1 MQNKRR
7 PTGVTIIAVL
17 IIVGGILILIGGVSL
32 IALWVLIS
40 VAPDSIPITTNTS
53 VTSHSIIQFLEV
65 FSAVMGFIFLAMGIG
80 YLTMFYGLL
89 KRKGWAW
96 LVTIVLRII
105 GTVAQTVSATSVGVF
120 NTSIMSRG
128 EINN

>member
-1 MQNKRR
+1 
-7 PTGVTIIAVL
+7 
-17 IIVGGILILIGGVSL
+17 
-32 IALWVLIS
+32 
-40 VAPDSIPITTNTS
+40 
-53 VTSHSIIQFLEV
+53 
-65 FSAVMGFIFLAMGIG
+65 MGIG

-96 LVTIVLRII
+96 LVTIVLLII

-128 EINN
+128 EINNRSIISEITASVKV